1 MKLYFKIFKLLFII
15 NLIGSGFV
23 FSQEKKILLL
33 PLSKKMIELDRGT
46 REMFKYNKMNLD
58 SVNTKIS
65 ELVTE
70 RFIRNFNE
78 YKIENIYDK
87 PELKYLN
94 DSLVFFQKWNSF
106 RVQEFENSGKLG
118 KTVISN
124 VPNENKNYIGRYIAQ
139 KFEDSIKNIVLK
151 NNYINIVLINKLEV
165 KNQLNS
171 NKKIIIHFE
180 FYDKNAKRV
189 YGGKQSTTISITKR
203 TYGNVFFYFLKNCLD
218 SHFQNT
224 KQNYFH

>member
-1 MKLYFKIFKLLFII
+1 MKSYFKIFKLLFII

-87 PELKYLN
+87 PEL
-94 DSLVFFQKWNSF
+94 
-106 RVQEFENSGKLG
+106 
-118 KTVISN
+118 
-124 VPNENKNYIGRYIAQ
+124 
-139 KFEDSIKNIVLK
+139 NI
-151 NNYINIVLINKLEV
+151 
-165 KNQLNS
+165 
-171 NKKIIIHFE
+171 
-180 FYDKNAKRV
+180 
-189 YGGKQSTTISITKR
+189 
-203 TYGNVFFYFLKNCLD
+203 
-218 SHFQNT
+218 
-224 KQNYFH
+224 

>member
-1 MKLYFKIFKLLFII
+1 MKSFFKILQVLFIL
-15 NLIGSGFV
+15 NLFGAEFV

-33 PLSKKMIELDRGT
+33 PLPKNMIELDRGT

-58 SVNTKIS
+58 SVNIKIS

-118 KTVISN
+118 KMVISN
-124 VPNENKNYIGRYIAQ
+124 VPNENKDYIGRYIAQ

-151 NNYINIVLINKLEV
+151 NNYINFVLINKLEV

-189 YGGKQSTTISITKR
+189 YGGKHSTTISITKR

-224 KQNYFH
+224 KQNYFQ